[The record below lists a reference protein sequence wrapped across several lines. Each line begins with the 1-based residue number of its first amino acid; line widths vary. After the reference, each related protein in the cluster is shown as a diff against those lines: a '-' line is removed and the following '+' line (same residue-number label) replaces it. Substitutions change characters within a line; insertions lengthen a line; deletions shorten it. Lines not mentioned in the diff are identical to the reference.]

1 MLLLQVSDPDA
12 LDAVFVAIG
21 GGGLIAGVAAYLK
34 ALKPHIK
41 IYGVEPT
48 GANAMAMS
56 LAKGQRVTLRKVD
69 AFADGVAVKQVCC
82 GMVCILWVNE
92 CMGPCIQ
99 WDKKP
104 FC

>member
-1 MLLLQVSDPDA
+1 MLLLQVSDPDS

-21 GGGLIAGVAAYLK
+21 GGGLIAGIAAYLK

-41 IYGVEPT
+41 VYGVEPT

-69 AFADGVAVKQVCC
+69 AFADGVAVKQVGGGKNCAC
-82 GMVCILWVNE
+82 YVQGRLLHQ
-92 CMGPCIQ
+92 MGSR
-99 WDKKP
+99 WR
-104 FC
+104 